1 METVTQTNGSPAAIV
16 SLEIDGVKRIR
27 AVHVEPRQTGLTV
40 IAGKNGQGKTSIL
53 ESIMAALGGDSYRQ
67 QVNDGADKGEIK
79 VKLSNGLEVTRTI
92 RADGASTL
100 KVKCLDGSRGSQT
113 LLNNFISGFALNV
126 PSFLSATAREK
137 VKALLDVIG
146 FDPQPYEERIKALET
161 ERLAKG
167 READRVKGHAA
178 ELPFFDGVGVALASD
193 EEMRQDIAKVAEHNA
208 RIDKAGREVEFAV
221 KERARIESEVEDAK
235 RHLQEAQ
242 RNLAD
247 SERRC
252 AEASEREEYCKAQF
266 LRLGDR
272 LSDSEAAERMKAV
285 ADRNGKV
292 RANQAKQRAQD
303 DAEALAEEYRELDRK
318 VKDERAALTAN
329 LEGCKLPYPGLSVSG
344 SVLQWKG
351 RPFDELSESEKLII
365 AASISKAVNPNC
377 SFVLVD
383 GLERFDTERLAKF
396 AAWCEKKGMQV
407 IGTRVGT
414 GADNE
419 IIIEDGEVKK

>member
-1 METVTQTNGSPAAIV
+1 METVRQTNGSPAAIV
-16 SLEIDGVKRIR
+16 SLDIDGVKRIR

-40 IAGKNGQGKTSIL
+40 IAGRNGQGKTSVL

-67 QVNDGADKGEIK
+67 QVNDGTDKGEIRI
-79 VKLSNGLEVTRTI
+79 KLSNGLEVARTI
-92 RADGASTL
+92 KADGASTL

-113 LLNNFISGFALNV
+113 LLNKFISGFALNV
-126 PSFLSATAREK
+126 PSFMSASAREK

-146 FDPQPYEERIKALET
+146 FDPQPYEERIKTLEA

-178 ELPFFDGVGVALASD
+178 ELPFHDGVGVTLASD
-193 EEMRQDIAKVAEHNA
+193 EEMRQDIARVAEHNA
-208 RIDKAGREVEFAV
+208 RFDRALREVEFAAQ
-221 KERARIESEVEDAK
+221 ERARLAEEAEECRRRIAGARKALDEVEDRQSA
-235 RHLQEAQ
+235 
-242 RNLAD
+242 
-247 SERRC
+247 
-252 AEASEREEYCKAQF
+252 AEEREEYCKQQW
-266 LRLGDR
+266 RRMGDR
-272 LSDSEAAERMKAV
+272 LSDTEAAERMKAV
-285 ADRNGKV
+285 ADRNEKV
-292 RANQAKQRAQD
+292 RANQAKHRAQD

-318 VKDERAALTAN
+318 VKGERAALAAN
-329 LEGCKLPYPGLSVSG
+329 LEGVRLPYPGLSVSG
-344 SVLQWKG
+344 NVLQWKG

-365 AASISKAVNPNC
+365 ATSISKAVNPDC

-396 AAWCEKKGMQV
+396 AAWCEKQGMQV

-419 IIIEDGEVKK
+419 IIIEDGEVKG